1 MESVLYVK
9 FMTIFL
15 IFIICSAVLLDH
27 ILRVGNVNAVKESD
41 NYLQGCGSI
50 LTNNTNVTH
59 HGLNQT
65 LSIRGMINL
74 TDSSVVL
81 KPSII
86 LPASILTT
94 LPAQSHFAVDLLDTK
109 GRVLA
114 HYPIDI
120 ITSTA
125 KVEEWK
131 NIANLSETVPYNPCT
146 TKITINK
153 DDKELVSQIVSP
165 NAPEIKSISVSDS
178 NGNVRLI
185 FPRTSNILVEWKA
198 QDLDK
203 NDNLSY
209 ILLYSNNGGQTW
221 PITIAEHIKGNSVAL
236 NAGSLPG
243 SSTNLSQFRVI
254 ATDGV
259 NTDVYDSNPFSIPLL
274 NIGH

>member
-1 MESVLYVK
+1 M
-9 FMTIFL
+9 
-15 IFIICSAVLLDH
+15 CSTVLLDH
-27 ILRVGNVNAVKESD
+27 ILSVGNVNAVKESD

-65 LSIRGMINL
+65 LSIRGMVNL
-74 TDSSVVL
+74 TDSSIVL

-86 LPASILTT
+86 LPASILTK
-94 LPAQSHFAVDLLDTK
+94 LPAQSHVAVDLLDAK
-109 GRVLA
+109 GRVMA

-131 NIANLSETVPYNPCT
+131 NIAYLSETVPYNPCT

-221 PITIAEHIKGNSVAL
+221 PITIAEHIKENSVAL